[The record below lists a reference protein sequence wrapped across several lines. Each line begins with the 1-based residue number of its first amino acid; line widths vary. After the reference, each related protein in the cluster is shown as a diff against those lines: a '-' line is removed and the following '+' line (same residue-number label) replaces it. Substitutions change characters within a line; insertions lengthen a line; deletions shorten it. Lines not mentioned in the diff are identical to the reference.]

1 MLISKTVMVRWNSFT
16 TKWYLE
22 KCYLKIK
29 QGEYFECKV
38 EDLSPG
44 STAKVLVECDYKK
57 DGCKGIHEKPY
68 RQYTEDKENGL
79 GNCCTNK
86 KCGAYKTKD
95 IMMNK
100 YGVDNIQKLDE
111 YKIASR
117 ERQQRPFQL
126 IIDQAKEKN
135 LILLTTEEEYNN
147 REFDDT
153 KSRIRFICNDHSEY
167 GEQNT
172 STEVFLK
179 NKGCCFHGKYD
190 LTAESNRLDGE
201 IVYQAFIDKGL
212 TPKFKPEDYLK
223 NDQSLPFICP
233 SHIDKDIQFT
243 SYSVLKSSPHKCY
256 YCGKESMSEQLRH
269 EQSFVFNYFENKRL
283 KVCKGQIYKSV
294 NTYIDFECYVHLGTI
309 QKATYHGIMNT
320 KQPCELCR
328 AEESLKNLNRRL
340 RSSINIWKTKSE
352 LNCNNECIFT
362 GNKQYDV
369 HHLKAFNEIITEA
382 LDILNYEIK
391 QKYNGD
397 EFIKIRDKVIEL
409 HNKYPLGVCAS
420 NNIHMLFHQ
429 LYSKNASIEDFYE
442 FKRRYELG
450 EFKEI
455 LKDIS

>member
-1 MLISKTVMVRWNSFT
+1 MLISKTAMVRWNSFT

-22 KCYLKIK
+22 KGYPKIK
-29 QGEYFECKV
+29 QGDFFECKV
-38 EDLSPG
+38 EDLPPG
-44 STAKVLVECDYKK
+44 STAKVLVDCDYKK

-135 LILLTTEEEYNN
+135 LILLTTEDEYNN
-147 REFDDT
+147 REFDDS
-153 KSRIRFICNDHSEY
+153 KSRVRFICNNHLEH

-179 NKGCCFHGKYD
+179 NKGCCFYGKYE
-190 LTAESNRLDGE
+190 LSAESTRHDGNE
-201 IVYQAFIDKGL
+201 VYEAFVDKGL
-212 TPKFKPEDYLK
+212 IPKFEPEEYRK
-223 NDQSLPFICP
+223 NSQMLPFICP
-233 SHIDKDIQFT
+233 EHLDKGIQHR
-243 SYSVLKSSPHKCY
+243 SYVKLLDSDHKCN
-256 YCGKESMSEQLRH
+256 YCSYEYTANQLRH
-269 EQSFVFNYFENKRL
+269 EKSFVFDYFKNRGL
-283 KVCKGQIYKSV
+283 KVSEDQVYGGV
-294 NTYIDFECYVHLGTI
+294 NTHIEFECPNHLGAI
-309 QKATYHGIMNT
+309 QKVTYHSLMNT

-328 AEESLKNLNRRL
+328 AEESLANLNRRL
-340 RSSINIWKTKSE
+340 RSSINLWKKKSE
-352 LNCNNECIFT
+352 LNCNNECIFM

-369 HHLKAFNEIITEA
+369 HHLKAFNEIITES
-382 LDILNYEIK
+382 LSILNYKIK

-409 HNKYPLGVCAS
+409 HNIYPLGICIS
-420 NNIHMLFHQ
+420 NNIHTIFHQ

-442 FKRRYELG
+442 FKKRYELG
-450 EFKEI
+450 EFKNV
-455 LKDIS
+455 LKGVS

>member
-1 MLISKTVMVRWNSFT
+1 MLISKTAMVRWNSFT

-22 KCYLKIK
+22 KGYPKIK
-29 QGEYFECKV
+29 QGDYFQCKI
-38 EDLSPG
+38 EDLPLG
-44 STAKVLVECDYKK
+44 STTKVLVECDYKK

-95 IMMNK
+95 ILMNK

-117 ERQQRPFQL
+117 ERQQRPFKL
-126 IIDQAKEKN
+126 IVDQAEEKN
-135 LILLTTEEEYNN
+135 LVLLTTEDEYNN

-153 KSRIRFICNDHSEY
+153 KSRIRFICNNHLEH

-179 NKGCCFHGKYD
+179 NKGCCFHGKYE
-190 LTAESNRLDGE
+190 LSAESTRHDGN
-201 IVYQAFIDKGL
+201 IVCQAFIDKGL
-212 TPKFKPEDYLK
+212 YPKFKPEEYKK

-233 SHIDKDIQFT
+233 EHLDKDIQFT
-243 SYSVLKSSPHKCY
+243 SYVVLKSTPHKCY
-256 YCGKESMSEQLRH
+256 YCGKKSAADQLRL
-269 EQSFVFNYFENKRL
+269 EESFVFDYYHNRGLIVGENQNYE
-283 KVCKGQIYKSV
+283 GV
-294 NTYIDFECYVHLGTI
+294 NTHIKFECPNHLGII
-309 QKATYHGIMNT
+309 QEVTYHSLMNT

-340 RSSINIWKTKSE
+340 RSSINSWRKQSE
-352 LNCNNECIFT
+352 LNCNYECIFT
-362 GNKQYDV
+362 RNKKYDV

-382 LDILNYEIK
+382 LDILKYKIK

-397 EFIKIRDKVIEL
+397 EFIKIRDKVFEL
-409 HNKYPLGVCAS
+409 HNTYPLGLCIS

-429 LYSKNASIEDFYE
+429 LYSKNASFEDFYE
-442 FKRRYELG
+442 FRKRYDLG
-450 EFKEI
+450 EFKNV
-455 LKDIS
+455 LKGAN